1 MMLQHLLK
9 GKTMDFES
17 DNSIAFLIAKTRNI
31 LKNELEKE
39 LKPYGISYA
48 QRVIL
53 IRLSEK
59 DALTQKE
66 LAQDTYFEQSN
77 MTLMLDKL
85 EQKGLIQRIPKEND
99 RRAYLVM
106 ITPEGLKLRETL
118 IALGDQVI
126 EKAFRGVDRRQKE
139 ELAHLLNRLYS
150 NLQN

>member
-1 MMLQHLLK
+1 MN
-9 GKTMDFES
+9 FES
-17 DNSIAFLIAKTRNI
+17 DNSVAFLIAKTRNI
-31 LKNELEKE
+31 LKNEFEKE

-85 EQKGLIQRIPKEND
+85 EQKGLIKRIPKEND
-99 RRAYLVM
+99 RRAYLVT

-118 IALGDQVI
+118 VALGDRVI
-126 EKAFRGVDRRQKE
+126 EKAFRGVEQHQKE
-139 ELAHLLNRLYS
+139 ELAHLLQTLYS
-150 NLQN
+150 NLQH